1 MYTIYNFN
9 YIWKIFLILKKSKT
23 IPVEQ
28 PIGRILSNLGRSFL
42 QTLNRRLLH
51 LDIER
56 NYYALLLIESAEGNI
71 TQQELAN
78 LLDTDK
84 ASIVRIVDYL
94 SSNGYVKRIRNS
106 KDRRKY
112 SLVLTSKAKKEASKI
127 QSAINEVTASAFKG
141 ISVSQKQIFYKTL
154 ESIKKNLNAYNQS
167 I

>member
-1 MYTIYNFN
+1 MV
-9 YIWKIFLILKKSKT
+9 KQKE

-28 PIGRILSNLGRSFL
+28 PVGRILSNLGRSFL
-42 QTLNRRLLH
+42 QTLNRDLYH
-51 LDIER
+51 LDIDR
-56 NYYALLLIESAEGNI
+56 NFYALLLIENAEGNI

-94 SSNGYVKRIRNS
+94 SDHLYIKRVQNA

-112 SLVLTSKAKKEASKI
+112 SLVLTAKARKETPKI
-127 QSAINEVTASAFKG
+127 KSAIKEIISSAFKG
-141 ISVSQKQIFYKTL
+141 VSTTDKKKFYYIL
-154 ESIKKNLNAYNQS
+154 EQLKNNLNAYNKG